1 VGHAPDGVV
10 EAVELTGRPVL
21 GVQWH
26 PEQLARTE
34 PVFAWL
40 VSTAASRETG

>member
-1 VGHAPDGVV
+1 
-10 EAVELTGRPVL
+10 VELTGRPVV

-26 PEQLARTE
+26 PEQLNRPE

-40 VSTAASRETG
+40 VSAAASRETG